1 MFIGRCRLRKYCSVR
16 PALAPHLRHDDHV
29 IALLVR
35 VFGARHRRHIILL
48 LSAAAG
54 CVLVGGVLF
63 AITQHLPVTS
73 GWYWAITTATTVGYG
88 DVTPHNASGRI
99 VASLVMLTTI
109 PLLASVFALVTGA
122 AAAAG
127 VRRVLAMRN
136 RFPDGD
142 YRLVIG
148 MNPTV
153 PAILDELV
161 QAGIPVVLVA
171 DVDPAGIRERVHVV
185 RGDPTQP
192 HTIRSARPEGAQQA
206 LITGTSDGDV
216 LVSAVLL
223 RKQAPELPAVA
234 LVSSPSVREALGD
247 LGIRQTLSGQELI
260 ARTLAKS
267 LEAPH
272 AGDMLAQLVD
282 SNSHRLT
289 EVEADAATVGRP
301 LSAIRDERSYL
312 LLGLV
317 HAGVFTL
324 GIGTD
329 PVVAAGDSLLIA
341 EQMREKPDDHPER

>member
-1 MFIGRCRLRKYCSVR
+1 M
-16 PALAPHLRHDDHV
+16 
-29 IALLVR
+29 
-35 VFGARHRRHIILL
+35 
-48 LSAAAG
+48 
-54 CVLVGGVLF
+54 
-63 AITQHLPVTS
+63 
-73 GWYWAITTATTVGYG
+73 
-88 DVTPHNASGRI
+88 
-99 VASLVMLTTI
+99 
-109 PLLASVFALVTGA
+109 
-122 AAAAG
+122 
-127 VRRVLAMRN
+127 LAMRN

-171 DVDPAGIRERVHVV
+171 DVDPAGFHERVHVV

-192 HTIRSARPEGAQQA
+192 RAIRSARPEGAQQA
-206 LITGTSDGDV
+206 LITGPSDGDV

-223 RKQAPELPAVA
+223 RKQAPELPVVA

-247 LGIRQTLSGQELI
+247 LGIQQTLSARELI

-272 AGDMLAQLVD
+272 AGDMLAQLVE
-282 SNSHRLT
+282 SNSHKLA
-289 EVEADAATVGRP
+289 EIEADAATVGRP

-317 HAGVFTL
+317 HAGAFTL
-324 GIGTD
+324 GIETD
-329 PVVAAGDSLLIA
+329 PVVAAGDKLLIA
-341 EQMREKPDDHPER
+341 EPMAERGRAG

>member
-1 MFIGRCRLRKYCSVR
+1 MFIDRCRLRKYCSVG
-16 PALAPHLRHDDHV
+16 PALAPHLRHDDRV

-35 VFGARHRRHIILL
+35 VLGVRHRRHIILL

-54 CVLVGGVLF
+54 CVVVGGVLF
-63 AITQHLPVTS
+63 AITQNLPVTT

-88 DVTPHNASGRI
+88 DVTPHNASGRV
-99 VASLVMLTTI
+99 VASLTMLTTI

-148 MNPTV
+148 MNPAV

-171 DVDPAGIRERVHVV
+171 DVDPASVHERVHVV
-185 RGDPTQP
+185 RGDPTQL

-206 LITGTSDGDV
+206 LITGASDGDV

-234 LVSSPSVREALGD
+234 LVSSPAVREALGD
-247 LGIRQTLSGQELI
+247 LGVHQTLSARELI

-282 SNSHRLT
+282 SNSHKLS
-289 EVEADAATVGRP
+289 EVEADAATVGKP

-317 HAGVFTL
+317 HGGVFTL

-329 PVVAAGDSLLIA
+329 PVVAEGDSLLIA
-341 EQMREKPDDHPER
+341 EPMPERAH